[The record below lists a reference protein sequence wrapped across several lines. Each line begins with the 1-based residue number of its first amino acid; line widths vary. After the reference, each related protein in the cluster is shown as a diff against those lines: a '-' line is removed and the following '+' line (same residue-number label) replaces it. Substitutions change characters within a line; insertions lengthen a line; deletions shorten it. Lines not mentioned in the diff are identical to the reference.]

1 MISNRINSIEES
13 STLAM
18 AKKSRDLISQGKNI
32 INLSLGEPD
41 FNTPN
46 FIKKAAQKAIEEN
59 YSKYTP
65 VPGYQEL
72 RKIISTKFKRDNKL
86 KYKPNQIVCST
97 GAKQSLM
104 QLFLSI
110 LNPNDEIIICA
121 PYWVSYYQMIKFS
134 KAKPIIINTSIEND
148 FKVQPKELKK
158 HISKKTKAFLINS
171 PNNPTGSV
179 YSNNEL
185 KKLAEILKKYPN
197 TIVISDEIYEHI
209 NFTNK
214 KNGSIGQFLST
225 EKQVV
230 TINGLSKG
238 FAMTGW
244 RLGYIG
250 APNKIAKACTKI
262 QGQFTSGTSSI
273 TQRAAI
279 SALRKKPDFTKKM
292 NIEFM
297 KRRDMA
303 VKMLEKIPNI
313 KFNIPQGAFYIFID
327 FSSYLN
333 TKYKSFKIKS
343 NDDLSMYLLNNAEVA
358 TVSGSAFGNKECIRI
373 SIASSKKDIKEALNR
388 IKNVLKKLT

>member
-18 AKKSRDLISQGKNI
+18 AKKSRELISKGKNI

-46 FIKKAAQKAIEEN
+46 FIKNAAQKAIDNN

-72 RKIISTKFKRDNKL
+72 REVISKKFKRDNKL
-86 KYKPNQIVCST
+86 NYKSNQIVCST

-110 LNPNDEIIICA
+110 LNPKDEIIICA
-121 PYWVSYYQMIKFS
+121 PYWVSYYQMIKFA
-134 KAKPIIINTSIEND
+134 KAKPIIINTRIEND
-148 FKVQPKELKK
+148 FKIQPDDLKK
-158 HISKKTKAFLINS
+158 HLSKKTKAFLINS
-171 PNNPTGSV
+171 PCNPTGAV
-179 YSNNEL
+179 YNKKEL
-185 KKLAEILKKYPN
+185 KKLAEILKRFPN

-214 KNGSIGQFLST
+214 KNESIGQFLST
-225 EKQVV
+225 DKQVV

-250 APNKIAKACTKI
+250 APNNIANACIKI

-279 SALRKKPDFTKKM
+279 SALSRKPDFTKKM
-292 NIEFM
+292 NNEFM

-303 VKMLEKIPNI
+303 VKILEKIPKI
-313 KFNIPQGAFYIFID
+313 KFNIPEGAFYIFID
-327 FSSYLN
+327 FSYYFNKKFNSV
-333 TKYKSFKIKS
+333 KIKN
-343 NDDLSMYLLNNAEVA
+343 NDNFSMYLINNAEVA

-373 SIASSKKDIKEALNR
+373 SIASSKKEIKEALIR
-388 IKNVLKKLT
+388 INDALKKLT

>member
-18 AKKSRDLISQGKNI
+18 AKKSRELISKGKNI

-46 FIKKAAQKAIEEN
+46 FIKNAAQKAIDNN

-72 RKIISTKFKRDNKL
+72 REVISKKFKRDNKL
-86 KYKPNQIVCST
+86 NYKSNQIVCST

-110 LNPNDEIIICA
+110 LNPKDEIIICA
-121 PYWVSYYQMIKFS
+121 PYWVSYYQMIKFA
-134 KAKPIIINTSIEND
+134 KAKPIIINTRIEND
-148 FKVQPKELKK
+148 FKIQPDDLKK
-158 HISKKTKAFLINS
+158 HLSKKTKAFLINS
-171 PNNPTGSV
+171 PCNPTGAV
-179 YSNNEL
+179 YNKKEL
-185 KKLAEILKKYPN
+185 KKLAEILKRFPN

-214 KNGSIGQFLST
+214 KNESIGQFLST
-225 EKQVV
+225 DKQVV

-250 APNKIAKACTKI
+250 APNNIANACIKI

-273 TQRAAI
+273 TQRAGI
-279 SALRKKPDFTKKM
+279 SALSRKPDFTKKM
-292 NIEFM
+292 NNEFM

-303 VKMLEKIPNI
+303 VKILEKIPKI
-313 KFNIPQGAFYIFID
+313 KFNIPEGAFYIFID
-327 FSSYLN
+327 FSYYFNKKFNSV
-333 TKYKSFKIKS
+333 KIKN
-343 NDDLSMYLLNNAEVA
+343 NDNFSMYLINNAEVA

-373 SIASSKKDIKEALNR
+373 SIASSKKEIKEALIR
-388 IKNVLKKLT
+388 INDALKKLT

>member
-18 AKKSRDLISQGKNI
+18 AKKSRELISKGKNI

-46 FIKKAAQKAIEEN
+46 FIKNAAQKAIDNN

-72 RKIISTKFKRDNKL
+72 REVISKKFKRDNKL
-86 KYKPNQIVCST
+86 NYKSNQIVCST

-110 LNPNDEIIICA
+110 LNPKDEIIICA
-121 PYWVSYYQMIKFS
+121 PYWVSYYQMIKFA
-134 KAKPIIINTSIEND
+134 KAKPIIINTRIEND
-148 FKVQPKELKK
+148 FKIQPDDLKK
-158 HISKKTKAFLINS
+158 HLSKKTKAFLINS
-171 PNNPTGSV
+171 PCNPTGTV
-179 YSNNEL
+179 YNKKEL
-185 KKLAEILKKYPN
+185 KKIAEILKRFPN

-214 KNGSIGQFLST
+214 KNESIGQFLST
-225 EKQVV
+225 DKQVV

-250 APNKIAKACTKI
+250 APNNIANACIKI

-273 TQRAAI
+273 TQRAGI
-279 SALRKKPDFTKKM
+279 SALSRKPDFTKKM
-292 NIEFM
+292 NNEFM
-297 KRRDMA
+297 KRRDIA
-303 VKMLEKIPNI
+303 VKILEKIPKI
-313 KFNIPQGAFYIFID
+313 KFNIPEGAFYIFID
-327 FSSYLN
+327 FSYYFNKKFNSL
-333 TKYKSFKIKS
+333 KIKN
-343 NDDLSMYLLNNAEVA
+343 NDNLSMYLINNAEVA

-373 SIASSKKDIKEALNR
+373 SIASSKKEIKEALIR
-388 IKNVLKKLT
+388 INDALKKLT